1 MRSIELKRTVRWA
14 DVDAAGRIYFA
25 RIFDYVAE
33 GEWELLHGLGISR
46 KELGKTYDFPRVHA
60 ECDFRKQLE
69 LGARFTIRFWPDKL
83 GRTAITYAFEVYL
96 ESAPQEVAASG
107 NMTVV
112 VLRDGRPTDIPHQ
125 LRTAF
130 ES

>member
-1 MRSIELKRTVRWA
+1 MKSVELKRIVRWA

-33 GEWELLHGLGISR
+33 GEWELLHGLGLSR

-60 ECDFRKQLE
+60 ECDFKKQLE
-69 LGARFTIRFWPDKL
+69 LGARFTLKFWPEKL
-83 GRTAITYAFEVYL
+83 GRSSIRYAFEVYL
-96 ESAPQEVAASG
+96 ESTPGEIAASG

-112 VLRDGRPTDIPHQ
+112 VLHDGLPVEIPTAI
-125 LRTAF
+125 RTAY
-130 ES
+130 S